1 MKEKKWYGFDGFKHE
16 IQKID
21 ISMQIVTCVNGIK
34 CLLFA
39 IVPTIDYCSVFDTN
53 LYVATTATLDET
65 NLDHHDSER

>member
-1 MKEKKWYGFDGFKHE
+1 MVLYE

-53 LYVATTATLDET
+53 LYATTTTATLDET
-65 NLDHHDSER
+65 NLDHHDWER